1 MHCPVCGE
9 DLPEAGIVLEGLATR
24 FAPCPA
30 CRPAGF
36 DPQRPPDRVP
46 APCACGRRPLDG
58 VMAAAHAILVD
69 EGLLRPDAPLAT
81 VGTPLLSPLA
91 PLRRPPHLPPASLV
105 LQSPHAT
112 PSSARRLMAEIPE
125 LKGVVGDRQLIP
137 GADGRTHD
145 LLAGCDVYATVRFT
159 PAGPLVLYRQASSCH
174 IEAPGLAD
182 PKVVATDRAL
192 RRFLPDVFVD
202 ACAGVGTL
210 GLVAGLRFV
219 PTVVL
224 NDRWGPAAWFAGLN
238 LEANRAALLVGKVD
252 HLRSFAE
259 LSATPLCDDPVPVA
273 AVHGEQELLVSQG
286 TLWAIPPLLP
296 AGLRLAAL
304 DPFDKEP
311 ARLARITAKWQNC
324 AGGEVFIP

>member
-9 DLPEAGIVLEGLATR
+9 DLPEAGAVLDGLASQ

-30 CRPAGF
+30 CRPAEL
-36 DPQRPPDRVP
+36 DPRRPPDRVP
-46 APCACGRRPLDG
+46 GPCSCGRRPLDG

-69 EGLLRPDAPLAT
+69 EGALRPDAPLAA

-91 PLRRPPHLPPASLV
+91 PLRRPPFLPRASLV
-105 LQSPHAT
+105 LLSPHAT
-112 PSSARRLMAEIPE
+112 RASARRLMAGVPE
-125 LKGVVGDRQLIP
+125 LKGVVGDRRLVP

-145 LLAGCDVYATVRFT
+145 LLAGCDVYATIRFT

-174 IEAPGLAD
+174 IEAPGLID

-192 RRFLPDVFVD
+192 RRVLPDIFVD
-202 ACAGVGTL
+202 ACAGIGTL

-219 PTVVL
+219 PMVVL

-238 LEANRAALLVGKVD
+238 LEANRAALLVGEVD

-259 LSATPLCDDPVPVA
+259 VSAHPIRDEPVPVA
-273 AVHGEQELLVSQG
+273 AVHGEQELLVCQG
-286 TLWAIPPLLP
+286 TLWAIPSRLP
-296 AGLRLAAL
+296 PGLRLAAL

-311 ARLARITAKWQNC
+311 VRLARIMAKWQNC